1 MTFRGLNDRSH
12 LEFDGAQELL
22 MLLHGGE
29 GMSIRYRL
37 GEDEED
43 SVYSNYEEKKLYIHE
58 EGVGDKGGGTGNRN
72 TTGAGPLR

>member
-29 GMSIRYRL
+29 GLSIRCGL

-58 EGVGDKGGGTGNRN
+58 EGVGNKGGVQATERGTG
-72 TTGAGPLR
+72 